1 MNSIQEKFQRH
12 KNKPRFSCLPAVEQA
27 GWLLPTPRDWA
38 MQKRKR
44 VLLKLE
50 MTSFTIFRKRPTFY
64 GG

>member
-44 VLLKLE
+44 E
-50 MTSFTIFRKRPTFY
+50 
-64 GG
+64 